1 MKCYVEVY
9 GCTANKS
16 DAHLVEGLIHNHPQ
30 HSLVSTVEEADLLII
45 LTCTVI
51 STTEQRMLHRIRC
64 LSNSKKQLVIAGCM
78 ASVQKEML
86 THLFPDAI
94 LVTPR
99 NIHHLFEIIEHKKK
113 SESVHEKAHVLKR
126 YSTLIAPVSIAE
138 GCLFSCDYCITHLA
152 RGRLCSYPEAD
163 IITAVHDAIDQGC
176 IEIQLT
182 AQDTAS
188 YGLDR
193 ESSLPQ
199 LLKKI
204 IEIKG
209 DYKIR
214 IGMMNPR
221 TAKTIMPDLL
231 PLFQHPRIYSFL
243 HLPLQSGDNTIL
255 KNMNRGYTTQEGK
268 EIIKQSRKKMPEL
281 TIATDVIVGYP
292 TETDEQFQKTKQL
305 LQDIDPDVVNITR
318 FSARPFTKAKT
329 MNGRIPTE
337 IVKNRS
343 RELTELCQDLIMKRN
358 NTYIGKEMAA
368 LALKR
373 GKNHTTLCRTDNYK
387 PVVTDEGVSLGE
399 KVRVHIL
406 EATDTHLVGMLK

>member
-30 HSLVSTVEEADLLII
+30 HSLVSTSEDADLLII

-51 STTEQRMLHRIRC
+51 STTEQRMLHRIRT
-64 LSNSKKQLVIAGCM
+64 LLDSKKQLVIAGCM

-99 NIHHLFEIIEHKKK
+99 NIHHLFEIIEHKKT
-113 SESVHEKAHVLKR
+113 SESVLEKAHVPKR

-152 RGRLCSYPEAD
+152 RGRLCSYPEED
-163 IITAVHDAIDQGC
+163 IITTVQDAIDQGC

-193 ESSLPQ
+193 GSSLPQ

-204 IEIKG
+204 IKIKG

-231 PLFQHPRIYSFL
+231 PLFQHPQIYSFL

-255 KNMNRGYTTQEGK
+255 KKMNRGYTIEEGK

-305 LQDIDPDVVNITR
+305 LQEIDPDVVNITR

-337 IVKNRS
+337 LVKNRS
-343 RELTELCQDLIMKRN
+343 RELTELCQDLMMKRN
-358 NTYIGKEMAA
+358 NTYISKEMVA
-368 LALKR
+368 LALKQ

-387 PVVTDEGVSLGE
+387 PVVVDDEVSLGE

>member
-51 STTEQRMLHRIRC
+51 STTEQRMLHRIRT
-64 LSNSKKQLVIAGCM
+64 LLDSKKQLVIAGCM

-99 NIHHLFEIIEHKKK
+99 NIHHLFEIIEHKKT

-152 RGRLCSYPEAD
+152 RGRLCSYPEED
-163 IITAVHDAIDQGC
+163 IITTVQDAIDQGC

-188 YGLDR
+188 YGLDG

-255 KNMNRGYTTQEGK
+255 KKMNRGYTTQEGK

-292 TETDEQFQKTKQL
+292 TETDEQFQKTKQI
-305 LQDIDPDVVNITR
+305 LQEIDPDVVNITR

-329 MNGRIPTE
+329 MKGRIPTE
-337 IVKNRS
+337 LVKNRS
-343 RELTELCQDLIMKRN
+343 RELTELCQDLMMKRN
-358 NTYIGKEMAA
+358 STYIGKEMAA

-387 PVVTDEGVSLGE
+387 PVVTDEEVSLGE